1 VTAKSKTQFLL
12 REIEIPED
20 DFSVELWW
28 VDGIEGTLYPTRQS
42 ANMAAR
48 RAFPDEPYHERV
60 DCRRY
65 TCDPY
70 SKLFCQRNRETR
82 DDYQED
88 GYIEEEE
95 QDEEQE
101 D

>member
-1 VTAKSKTQFLL
+1 MAQTKTQFLL

-20 DFSVELWW
+20 DFAVELWW
-28 VDGIEGTLYPTRQS
+28 VEGIEDTLYPTRQA

-48 RAFPDEPYHERV
+48 RAFPDGPYHERV
-60 DCRRY
+60 DSRRY

-70 SKLFCQRNRETR
+70 SKLFYRHNMEAR
-82 DDYQED
+82 DGYQED
-88 GYIEEEE
+88 DGNEDEN
-95 QDEEQE
+95 DEEQE